1 MARGYKTECPQCGG
15 DNLYVTP
22 DNDVSYCFNCGYK
35 RGAKDADLKV
45 DDLGGLPFST
55 SSSDLEEI
63 RQFYT
68 ESANYYHACMTGSAY
83 KYAISRG
90 LTDESIKR
98 YKIGYCPETA
108 TSNSQYA
115 LRSGLYN
122 TAHRP
127 VLGDRLIF
135 PYVDPMTHQV
145 TDLRGRSLSSE
156 DPKYKGPFGA
166 TGARGADE
174 WPFNG
179 GDLLKGQ
186 HIITE
191 GEIKTIVASQFGFNC
206 VGLPGISVWR
216 WRLRTMARGKAV
228 VIFDSQKQAS
238 VRESVYQA
246 VDKLAQKLHDVYV
259 ASLPLGKEDKMDL
272 DTYLLTKGPDEFRLV
287 LDKALPYN
295 EWAKLLRRPYVLRSG
310 R

>member
-15 DNLYVTP
+15 ENLYVTP

-35 RGAKDADLKV
+35 RSAEPSENRDGS
-45 DDLGGLPFST
+45 GGLPFS
-55 SSSDLEEI
+55 SNASDLLEI

-68 ESANYYHACMTGSAY
+68 ESASYYQACLTGSAY
-83 KYAISRG
+83 KYALARG
-90 LTDESIKR
+90 LTDDTITKYR
-98 YKIGYCPETA
+98 IGYCPENA
-108 TSNSQYA
+108 SSSNTLA

-122 TAHRP
+122 SANRP
-127 VLGDRLIF
+127 VLADRLVF
-135 PYVDPMTHQV
+135 PYIDPITQAVVDI
-145 TDLRGRSLSSE
+145 RGRSLTNE
-156 DPKYKGPFGA
+156 DPKYKGPFGS

-174 WPFNG
+174 WPYNG
-179 GDLLKGQ
+179 DALLKGS

-191 GEIKTIVASQFGFNC
+191 GEIKTLVASQLGFNC

-216 WRLRTMARGKAV
+216 WRLRTMAKGKATV
-228 VIFDSQKQAS
+228 VFDSQKQPG

-246 VDKLAQKLHDVYV
+246 IDRLAQRLQDLHV
-259 ASLPLGKEDKMDL
+259 ATLPLGKLDKMDL

>member
-1 MARGYKTECPQCGG
+1 
-15 DNLYVTP
+15 
-22 DNDVSYCFNCGYK
+22 
-35 RGAKDADLKV
+35 
-45 DDLGGLPFST
+45 
-55 SSSDLEEI
+55 
-63 RQFYT
+63 
-68 ESANYYHACMTGSAY
+68 
-83 KYAISRG
+83 
-90 LTDESIKR
+90 
-98 YKIGYCPETA
+98 
-108 TSNSQYA
+108 
-115 LRSGLYN
+115 
-122 TAHRP
+122 
-127 VLGDRLIF
+127 
-135 PYVDPMTHQV
+135 MTHQV

-246 VDKLAQKLHDVYV
+246 VDKIAQKLHDVCV

>member
-35 RGAKDADLKV
+35 RNAKETEQTSDSP
-45 DDLGGLPFST
+45 GGLPFST
-55 SSSDLEEI
+55 NNADVEEI

-68 ESANYYHACMTGSAY
+68 ESANYYHACLTGSAY
-83 KYAISRG
+83 KYALSRG
-90 LTDESIKR
+90 LTDQSISK

-108 TSNSQYA
+108 TSSHEFA

-122 TAHRP
+122 SANRP
-127 VLGDRLIF
+127 VLADRLIF
-135 PYVDPMTHQV
+135 PYVDPISRRV
-145 TDLRGRSLSSE
+145 TDLRGRSMTNE
-156 DPKYKGPFGA
+156 DPKYKGPFGS
-166 TGARGADE
+166 TVARGADE

-179 GDLLKGQ
+179 EDLLKAH

-191 GEIKTIVASQFGFNC
+191 GEIKTVVAAQSGFNC

-228 VIFDSQKQAS
+228 VVFDSQKQVS
-238 VRESVYQA
+238 VRESVYQSI
-246 VDKLAQKLHDVYV
+246 DRLAQRLQDLHV
-259 ASLPLGKEDKMDL
+259 ATLPIGKQDKMDL
-272 DTYLLTKGPDEFRLV
+272 DTFLLTKGPDEFRLV